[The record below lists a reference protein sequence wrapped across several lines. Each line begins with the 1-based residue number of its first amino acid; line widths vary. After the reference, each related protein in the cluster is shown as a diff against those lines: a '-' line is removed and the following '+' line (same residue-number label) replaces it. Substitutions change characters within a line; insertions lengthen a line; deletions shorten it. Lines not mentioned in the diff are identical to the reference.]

1 VLPADDHV
9 HTEWSWDAVAG
20 AMDATCA
27 RAVERG
33 LPSVS
38 FTEHVDLARWVVPP
52 ELLAHAGR
60 EPRVGII
67 DQMAAWADEEG
78 TLVPPPLDVDGY
90 LACVERCR
98 ERHPGLRVRTGAEVG
113 EPHQFPGE
121 VRRLVATGGFD
132 VVLGS
137 QHTVLF
143 EGRAWPVESLYGRV
157 APHALLRTYL
167 GEVLRLVEGSDD
179 FAVLAH
185 VDYPVR
191 NWPVDVGPFDPTAF
205 EDELRTVLRA
215 LARSGR
221 ALELNSRVP
230 LAPAVIAWWHEEG
243 GDALT
248 FGSDA
253 HSPDVVGRGLAE
265 ATAVARAAGFA
276 PAPDPADPWRRA

>member
-9 HTEWSWDAVAG
+9 HSEWSWDAVAG

-27 RAVERG
+27 RAVELA

-38 FTEHVDLARWVVPP
+38 FTEHVDLGRWVVPP

-60 EPRVGII
+60 EPRIGII
-67 DQMAAWADEEG
+67 DDMAAWADEHG

-98 ERHPGLRVRTGAEVG
+98 ERHPGLRIRTGAEVG
-113 EPHQFPGE
+113 EPHQFPDE

-143 EGRAWPVESLYGRV
+143 EGRAWPVDSLYGRV
-157 APHALLRTYL
+157 APHALLRSYL
-167 GEVLRLVEGSDD
+167 AEVLRLVEGSDD

-191 NWPVDVGPFDPTAF
+191 RWPVDAGPYDPTAF

-221 ALELNSRVP
+221 ALELNTRVP
-230 LAPAVIAWWHEEG
+230 LAPAVVTWWHEEG

-253 HSPDVVGRGLAE
+253 HSPDVVGRGLGE

-276 PAPDPADPWRRA
+276 PRSDPADPWRRA